1 MVSNNVSRR
10 VDFLAPGVGVFAVR
24 FQTQVRL
31 LFVFVPFFFD
41 TAYAQTV
48 TIFCQPS
55 GLPLG
60 SNRERTPRQSSRLTS
75 PSDCLPTRE

>member
-31 LFVFVPFFFD
+31 LFVFVPFF
-41 TAYAQTV
+41 
-48 TIFCQPS
+48 
-55 GLPLG
+55 L
-60 SNRERTPRQSSRLTS
+60 TPRMRKQS
-75 PSDCLPTRE
+75 PSFANPQVFPSVRTENAHHDIPHD